1 MTETEA
7 IEQLE
12 GADVVT
18 YARVNMRYGK
28 EVVATCLG
36 AGLPAALTRDAAC
49 GVGGCSP
56 KVAVVVRRD
65 DVPRIATLLHTQW
78 AAMAR
83 SEGDLDPDLR
93 IGVASA
99 GGQPALE
106 VENDE
111 PPCPACG
118 TAAPLV
124 SGACADCGLVLE

>member
-7 IEQLE
+7 IEQLD

-18 YARVNMRYGK
+18 YARVALRYGK

-36 AGLPAALTRDAAC
+36 AGFPAALTRDASCAA
-49 GVGGCSP
+49 GGCSP
-56 KVAVVVRRD
+56 KVAIVVRRE
-65 DVPRIATLLHTQW
+65 DVTRIATLINTQW

-83 SEGDLDPDLR
+83 TEGDLDPDLR
-93 IGVASA
+93 VTA
-99 GGQPALE
+99 PAPE
-106 VENDE
+106 HVTDE

-124 SGACADCGLVLE
+124 GGACSDCGLVLA

>member
-1 MTETEA
+1 MTENEA

-18 YARVNMRYGK
+18 YARVTMRYGK
-28 EVVATCLG
+28 EVVAACLG

-65 DVPRIATLLHTQW
+65 DVSRIATLLHTQW

-83 SEGDLDPDLR
+83 GEGELDPDLR
-93 IGVASA
+93 VNTHAA
-99 GGQPALE
+99 GPMEG
-106 VENDE
+106 DE

-124 SGACADCGLVLE
+124 EGACSDCGLVLE